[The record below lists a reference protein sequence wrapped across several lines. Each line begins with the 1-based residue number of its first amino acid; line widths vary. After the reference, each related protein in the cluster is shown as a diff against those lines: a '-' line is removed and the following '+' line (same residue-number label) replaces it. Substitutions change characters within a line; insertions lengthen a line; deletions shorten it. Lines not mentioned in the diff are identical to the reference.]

1 MHNQNSAIPKLPR
14 LASVALRPL
23 PLAPLS
29 LALTALAR
37 NVLRR
42 NPGLFARLGAYRSKS
57 FFLDL
62 TDLPFGL
69 LLDVA
74 GPRARVTARRSDAQ
88 ADVRISGSLA
98 AFLGMVHGAYDGDA
112 LFFSRDLAVSGDT
125 AAALALRNA
134 IDDAELD
141 FALEVAALSGPL
153 RAPLA
158 RLVGLAERR
167 SGVALHRVGASGT
180 WQ

>member
-1 MHNQNSAIPKLPR
+1 VHNQNSAIPKLPR
-14 LASVALRPL
+14 LVGALLRPL
-23 PLAPLS
+23 PLGPSS

-37 NVLRR
+37 NLLRR
-42 NPGLFARLGAYRSKS
+42 NPGLFARLGDYRAKS
-57 FFLDL
+57 FFFDV

-74 GPRARVTARRSDAQ
+74 GPRARFTARRSDMG
-88 ADVRISGSLA
+88 ADVRITGSLA
-98 AFLGMVHGAYDGDA
+98 AFLGMAHGAYDGDA

-158 RLVGLAERR
+158 RLVTLVERR

>member
-14 LASVALRPL
+14 LAGAALRPL

-42 NPGLFARLGAYRSKS
+42 NPGLFARLGQYRTKS

-69 LLDVA
+69 LLDVS
-74 GPRARVTARRSDAQ
+74 GPRARVTARRRAAR
-88 ADVRISGSLA
+88 ADVRISGLLA

-141 FALEVAALSGPL
+141 FAAEVAALAGPL

-158 RLVGLAERR
+158 RLTGLVERR